1 MVTPDALGRCPP
13 NRVEGYRLINS
24 KFPPITL
31 FDDVADADE
40 FDALYQL
47 QALTNPRLRNEL
59 GDLALVPVAEIPF
72 GIRGC
77 SYAAGA
83 FTHVNPD
90 GSRFSDGSFGV
101 LYIADTL
108 ATAIAEVS
116 HHQQAYWEKVPEL
129 RFERFVFRGLRC
141 GFDEKACRDAL
152 GLEVD
157 HPIYDPD
164 SYQQS
169 RVLGGALRHAKEP
182 GLRYRSVRREGAIC
196 WALMTP
202 RFVEDMVQTTHIE
215 MVWNGGI
222 TQVNRLSSLV
232 GKGR

>member
-1 MVTPDALGRCPP
+1 MVAVEVLAQCEP

-24 KFPPITL
+24 KFPPIAL

-40 FDALYQL
+40 FEALFKL
-47 QALTNPRLRNEL
+47 QALTNPRIRNEL
-59 GDLALVPVAEIPF
+59 GDLALLPAEEIPF

-90 GSRFSDGSFGV
+90 GSRFSDGHFGV

-116 HHQQAYWEKVPEL
+116 HHQQAYWEKVPAL
-129 RFERFVFRGLRC
+129 HYERFVFRGLRC
-141 GFDEKACRDAL
+141 TFDEKNCRDGLAL
-152 GLEVD
+152 EQD
-157 HPIYDPD
+157 HPVYDPN
-164 SYQQS
+164 SYRAS
-169 RVLGGALRHAKEP
+169 RVLGRELRQAREP
-182 GLRYRSVRREGAIC
+182 GLRYRSVRNPGATC

-202 RFVEDMVQTTHIE
+202 RHVKGVVQTTHIE
-215 MVWNGGI
+215 MVWNGRL
-222 TQVNRLSSLV
+222 TQVNRLSALA
-232 GKGR
+232 GKEQ